1 MTEGLV
7 MYGIWK
13 ISDTQK
19 PLPENPGANR
29 QFYVSKTE
37 PMRRRDN
44 LTFPLDVRKCN
55 AHEKRRHLKRLG

>member
-37 PMRRRDN
+37 PMRCRDN
-44 LTFPLDVRKCN
+44 LTFPLDAGKYN
-55 AHEKRRHLKRLG
+55 AHEKRRRLKRLG